1 MENMSMLQSLF
12 GKARRASNVKTIDAK
27 TLYNRLQ
34 AGEDIVLV
42 DVRTPGEYEYN
53 GRIAESRLLP
63 LSALGQ
69 RASELPK
76 DKTVVMV
83 CRSGARSHTACEHL
97 LSLGYEN
104 VLNLKGGMI
113 AWKMNRLPVE

>member
-1 MENMSMLQSLF
+1 MLQSLF
-12 GKARRASNVKTIDAK
+12 GKVRCASNVKTIDAK

-42 DVRTPGEYEYN
+42 DVRTPGEYEHN

-63 LSALGQ
+63 LSVLGQ
-69 RASELPK
+69 RAHELPK
-76 DKTVVMV
+76 DKTLVMV

-97 LSLGYEN
+97 LSFDDAASGTSRELARSGFR
-104 VLNLKGGMI
+104 GGGTF
-113 AWKMNRLPVE
+113 ASCA